1 MSSGKDRLFEIINT
15 IRKYDLIKN
24 MSAERL
30 RLAIEELGPTFIKLG
45 QILSYRDDV
54 IPKEYC
60 EELSHLRNQVKPME
74 FEKVME
80 IFREYLEQ
88 ESCIE
93 IVKTRWGYVRLFY
106 EEPYDSGFE
115 AALCRTPKEL
125 FSELL
130 ENLLASHEYRLA
142 TEEGKTEKEVMKEL
156 EQIRERYIEKWKK
169 KQ

>member
-1 MSSGKDRLFEIINT
+1 MLTG
-15 IRKYDLIKN
+15 
-24 MSAERL
+24 A
-30 RLAIEELGPTFIKLG
+30 
-45 QILSYRDDV
+45 Q
-54 IPKEYC
+54 
-60 EELSHLRNQVKPME
+60 
-74 FEKVME
+74 VME
-80 IFREYLEQ
+80 IFREDLEQ

-106 EEPYDSGFE
+106 EEPYDSSFE

-130 ENLLASHEYRLA
+130 ENLLASQEYRLA